1 MGQLIILLTRVRMS
15 GRVVK
20 WNHHVGYEKTATV
33 GEKKKIGNDGNTGR
47 ETKQTEIGDGRDE
60 NIFPLCLVW
69 YITFWFYVFS
79 EVCWEPYVQLLETQ
93 QLTPLQQN
101 NIQPT
106 SHLDTT
112 WQILRNCWGGGVSDC
127 GAGGLG
133 LVKMCT
139 VDCYHDETFCKNST
153 MAGNN
158 KHKMALDK
166 YCNSKWIQRLI
177 FLCVKLLRGYGDCCH
192 PQGQML
198 VTLYYHIKT

>member
-1 MGQLIILLTRVRMS
+1 MGQLIIVLTRVRMS

-20 WNHHVGYEKTATV
+20 WNHRVGYKKTATA
-33 GEKKKIGNDGNTGR
+33 GLKKKKKIGNDGNTGR
-47 ETKQTEIGDGRDE
+47 ETKQTEIGDGGDE
-60 NIFPLCLVW
+60 NIFPLRLVW

-112 WQILRNCWGGGVSDC
+112 WQILRNCRGGGVSEC
-127 GAGGLG
+127 GAGGPRS
-133 LVKMCT
+133 VKMCT
-139 VDCYHDETFCKNST
+139 VDCYRDETFCKNST

-158 KHKMALDK
+158 KRKMALDK
-166 YCNSKWIQRLI
+166 YCSW
-177 FLCVKLLRGYGDCCH
+177 
-192 PQGQML
+192 
-198 VTLYYHIKT
+198 